1 MAMPH
6 RTFRR
11 ALTFILGA
19 LAAGS
24 LLLFG
29 ARYNKV
35 VQIGMPAPGF
45 ENLPATDGKNY
56 SISDFKEDV
65 LVVVFLANHCPWVRG
80 NDPDLIKLVNDYKG
94 KSVHVVAI
102 GVNLQRDDILPAM
115 KERAAKSG
123 YNFVYLHDATQ
134 QTGRRYGAT
143 HTPEYFVLNKERK
156 IVYTGLLTNSPA
168 LAEYDGS
175 LHYTRGTPKQF
186 YVRDAIDAALAGKA
200 VTVAETAPQ
209 GCTVEYER

>member
-1 MAMPH
+1 MTY
-6 RTFRR
+6 R
-11 ALTFILGA
+11 ILGKMLVSVA
-19 LAAGS
+19 LVAGS
-24 LLLFG
+24 LVLFG
-29 ARYNKV
+29 GRYNKI
-35 VQIGMPAPGF
+35 VQIGMTAPGF

-80 NDPDLIKLVNDYKG
+80 NDSDLIKLVNDFKN
-94 KSVHVVAI
+94 KSVRVIAI
-102 GVNLQRDDILPAM
+102 GVNLRRDDILPAM

-134 QTGRRYGAT
+134 QTGRHYGAT

-156 IVYTGLLTNSPA
+156 IVYTGLLTNSPG

-175 LHYTRGTPKQF
+175 VHYTRGAPKQF
-186 YVRDAIDAALAGKA
+186 YVRDAVDASLAGKP
-200 VTVAETAPQ
+200 VQIAETAPQ
-209 GCTVEYER
+209 GCTVEYEH

>member
-1 MAMPH
+1 MVMLY
-6 RTFRR
+6 RTFGRT
-11 ALTFILGA
+11 LVSILLA

-35 VQIGMPAPGF
+35 VQIGMTAPGF

-56 SISDFKEDV
+56 SISDFREDV

-94 KSVHVVAI
+94 KSVRAVAI
-102 GVNLQRDDILPAM
+102 GVNLRREDVLPAM
-115 KERAAKSG
+115 KERAARSG

-175 LHYTRGTPKQF
+175 VHYTRGTPRQF
-186 YVRDAIDAALAGKA
+186 YVRDAIEAALAGKPA
-200 VTVAETAPQ
+200 PVPETAPQ